1 MKWILPIFGIV
12 AASRVFGLTLT
23 ANVDLRDE
31 SGSEAVD
38 YAVTAFE
45 KDLQRKLGF
54 PVPGEATGHFT
65 FRISRDWKAFD
76 RHRIKVSDSGV
87 TITGSDELGLIHGI
101 YSFSEDVLGIDPCIY
116 FTGIVPERVRTLDVP
131 NGLTESKP
139 YTFTHRAMFV
149 NDEDLIIGF
158 QMENQSYGMNPEFME
173 KLYETML
180 RLKMTGVIP
189 STLVLADE
197 PHLVLASDMGLY
209 INQHHAEPL
218 GSVPLYWPKNIPYS
232 WSTHREHF
240 IDFWS
245 DAIKRQKGRNVIWTL
260 NFRGLL
266 DRAFWDDDPAMSRK
280 SSMEEKARVVN
291 DVIRTQYELLKELTG
306 EEHPLICGYLWGEL
320 SRLYSSGLLEYPE
333 DTMLLFSDS
342 GHGVMGDWNWKL
354 AEKCDL
360 KMGIYQH
367 VSYHNRKTH
376 MRINAI
382 HPDTFQHEVGRAVE
396 YGMTN
401 AIVLNVGNF
410 KEKIFGIRQMA
421 TYMNHFEEFQSCENG
436 DWYFDWYAKHVLGT
450 TQPAVADSYRDFFAC
465 PFLFSKD
472 RKNSGDEY
480 FFYYVEQMLNGAYQ
494 NEVDRKL
501 MRQDLF
507 SSSEEKWE
515 VALERAYDCRRF
527 LAGNVL
533 DFYEADLVG
542 PTLKM
547 RHLTGMAV
555 DFTASLEHYLNKEWH
570 KAQLDAYQALL
581 HVREALK
588 AEEWIEQSGWGR
600 FEGWY
605 DHDETARTWHI
616 ERLLEHYIDH
626 LKDLNYFNLDYSA
639 RNPKTPGLDYK
650 YQPYFESEYRDELI
664 WMTNGE

>member
-1 MKWILPIFGIV
+1 MKKILPVLGML
-12 AASRVFGLTLT
+12 AASQVFGLTLT
-23 ANVDLRDE
+23 ANVELRDE
-31 SGSEAVD
+31 SGSEAVV
-38 YAVTAFE
+38 YAVKAFE
-45 KDLQRKLGF
+45 KDLQRKFGF
-54 PVPGEATGHFT
+54 PARGVAAARFT
-65 FRISRDWKAFD
+65 FRISENWKVSD
-76 RHRIKVSDSGV
+76 RHRIEVSDSGV
-87 TITGSDELGLIHGI
+87 VITGSDELGLIHGI
-101 YSFSEDVLGIDPCIY
+101 YSFSEEVLGIDPCIY
-116 FTGIVPERVRTLDVP
+116 FTGIVPERVRSLDVP
-131 NGLTESKP
+131 NGVTESKP
-139 YTFTHRAMFV
+139 YTFKHRAMFV

-158 QMENQSYGMNPEFME
+158 RMEKQSYGMNMEFME
-173 KLYETML
+173 KLFETML

-189 STLVLADE
+189 STLLLPDE

-245 DAIKRQKGRNVIWTL
+245 DAIKRQKGKKVIWTL

-266 DRAFWDDDPAMSRK
+266 DRAFWDDDPTMSRE

-306 EEHPLICGYLWGEL
+306 EEHPVICGYLWGEL

-333 DTMLLFSDS
+333 DTILLFSDS

-354 AEKCDL
+354 AGKCDL

-382 HPDTFQHEVGRAVE
+382 HPDTFQREMGRAVE

-410 KEKIFGIRQMA
+410 KEKIFGIRQMVN
-421 TYMNHFEEFQSCENG
+421 YMNRFEDFKSCENG
-436 DWYFDWYAKHVLGT
+436 DWYFDWYAERVLGAKVS
-450 TQPAVADSYRDFFAC
+450 AVADSYRDFFESQ
-465 PFLFSKD
+465 FVFSED

-480 FFYYVEQMLNGAYQ
+480 FFYYVEQMLNAAYQ

-501 MRQDLF
+501 MRPDLF
-507 SSSEEKWE
+507 SSSEGRWE

-527 LAGNVL
+527 LSGNVL
-533 DFYEADLVG
+533 DFYEADLVY

-616 ERLLEHYIDH
+616 ELLLEHYLDH
-626 LKDLNYFNLDYSA
+626 LKDLKYFNLNYRF

-650 YQPYFESEYRDELI
+650 YQPYFESEYRDDLI
-664 WMTNGE
+664 WMNNGE